1 MDIRETNLE
10 FNSNMTK
17 RSLSNIKRIILNN
30 SGVTVLQTV
39 ETIHNYHKNTK
50 GWAGIGYHFYVRKDG
65 TIYEGRPVEYVGA
78 HATNNNSNSIGV
90 CFEGNF
96 NEEVM
101 NDVQKKAGQELVN
114 YLKQTY
120 SISTVQAH
128 RDVNNTSCPGA
139 NFPFN
144 EIANTVVVENP
155 TAETKPV
162 QTFTGDETIR
172 NIQKTLNQR
181 YNTGLVEDGY
191 YGPKTKAGLVKGLQT
206 ELNNQFKKSLN
217 VDGIFGTK
225 TKETC
230 INVRQGAKGNI
241 TYLIQ
246 AMLYCKGYNTN
257 GVEGIFG
264 KGTTSAVRKFQTEN
278 GIAVDG
284 IVGKNTFEKLF
295 K

>member
-1 MDIRETNLE
+1 MEIIKTNLE
-10 FNSNMTK
+10 FNSNKTK
-17 RSLSNIKRIILNN
+17 RDLSSIKRIILHN

-65 TIYEGRPVEYVGA
+65 TIYEGRPVEHVGA

-96 NEEVM
+96 NEETM
-101 NDVQKKAGQELVN
+101 NDAQKKAGQELVA
-114 YLKQTY
+114 YLKATY
-120 SISTVQAH
+120 NISTVQAH
-128 RDVNNTSCPGA
+128 RDVNNTDCPGA

-144 EIANTVVVENP
+144 EIANTTAVENP
-155 TAETKPV
+155 TAEIKPV
-162 QTFTGDETIR
+162 QPASGDETIR
-172 NIQKTLNQR
+172 KIQQTLNQR
-181 YNTGLVEDGY
+181 YNVGLDEDGY
-191 YGPKTKAGLVKGLQT
+191 YGPKTKEGLVKGLQT
-206 ELNNQFKKSLN
+206 ELNNQYGKGLN
-217 VDGIFGTK
+217 VDGIFGAK
-225 TKETC
+225 TKAAC

-264 KGTTSAVRKFQTEN
+264 NGTTSAVRKFQSN
-278 GIAVDG
+278 MGISIDG
-284 IVGKNTFEKLF
+284 VVGKNTFEKLF